1 MYYVTN
7 DFFITKEDRFSLESA
22 CRYQIERV
30 YLPQIILTMKRFILL
45 FALLGLVACGQKVI
59 EDDITKP
66 QEDYSCAL
74 YPVDAYTAE
83 LKVSPARQGEAL
95 VGFQMSIRMPSMDQS
110 AFAKYLQ
117 NNRISDPVLTP
128 KANQLIKDLE
138 KASYPMLSKTLR
150 FMYGAISGPV
160 KVYSDREVNGRAA
173 GEDLSDMFVVI
184 SLGHVGYPDLELQ
197 KLKDWYDDPPYVQEP
212 FAAYFKENTIPF
224 ALQESLMVV
233 SEPLQELTGNITIEI
248 PVTGISKDGQ
258 EKIVV
263 FKGTTSI

>member
-1 MYYVTN
+1 
-7 DFFITKEDRFSLESA
+7 
-22 CRYQIERV
+22 
-30 YLPQIILTMKRFILL
+30 MKRFILL

-128 KANQLIKDLE
+128 KANQLKKDLE
-138 KASYPMLSKTLR
+138 IAGYPISTLSTLR

-197 KLKDWYDDPPYVQEP
+197 KLKDWHEEPPYVQEP
-212 FAAYFKENTIPF
+212 FAAHFKKNTIPF

>member
-1 MYYVTN
+1 M
-7 DFFITKEDRFSLESA
+7 
-22 CRYQIERV
+22 
-30 YLPQIILTMKRFILL
+30 PQIILTMKRFILL

-59 EDDITKP
+59 EDDNTKS
-66 QEDYSCAL
+66 QEGFSCAL
-74 YPVDAYTAE
+74 YPVDAYEAE
-83 LKVSPARQGEAL
+83 LKVIPARQGEAL

-138 KASYPMLSKTLR
+138 KASYPMLSLDKTLR
-150 FMYGAISGPV
+150 FMYGAITGPV
-160 KVYSDREVNGRAA
+160 KVYSDREEKGRAV

-197 KLKDWYDDPPYVQEP
+197 KPKDWYDDPPYVQEP